1 MRTTL
6 LATFALAAS
15 AAAPLAAQG
24 SMASMPGMAQQ
35 STAGYRAEVMKQ
47 MATVSDHLVQLA
59 NAIPQEKF
67 TWRPGPGVR
76 SVSEVFL
83 HVSAA
88 QYLFGAPIGVKA
100 PAGFDAK
107 TFESTT
113 TDKAQIIATMKT
125 AFAAMNAAIA
135 AMPDADL
142 EKSVKLFGMSMTTRG
157 LLLMETDH
165 NAEHYGQMI
174 AYSRVNGVVP
184 PWSMQAGN

>member
-1 MRTTL
+1 MRSTL
-6 LATFALAAS
+6 LATLAIA

-24 SMASMPGMAQQ
+24 SMATMPGMTQQ
-35 STAGYRAEVMKQ
+35 PTTGYRAEVIKQ
-47 MATVSDHLVQLA
+47 MATVSDHMVQLA

-76 SVSEVFL
+76 SVAEVFL
-83 HVSAA
+83 HITQA
-88 QYLFGAPIGVKA
+88 QYLFGAPIGVKP
-100 PAGFDAK
+100 PAGMDMK
-107 TFESTT
+107 TFETST
-113 TDKAQIIATMKT
+113 TDKTQIIAAMKA
-125 AFAAMNAAIA
+125 AFAAMSAAIA
-135 AMPDADL
+135 AMPDANL
-142 EKSVKLFGMSMTTRG
+142 ENPVKLFGMTMTTRG